1 MSLLPKPTSKI
12 SRTTHVLPNL
22 ITHDQKILPA
32 LIYLIIMKNYS
43 LFLLL
48 LTALTGCGQ
57 LGPLYLPGTPP
68 PIHVEPEPK
77 PEAKKPLPPPAPEQ
91 KTPSETPSEPEKTK

>member
-1 MSLLPKPTSKI
+1 M
-12 SRTTHVLPNL
+12 
-22 ITHDQKILPA
+22 PA
-32 LIYLIIMKNYS
+32 LIYLITMKNYS

-57 LGPLYLPGTPP
+57 VGPLYLPGTPP

-77 PEAKKPLPPPAPEQ
+77 PEAKKPAPEPEQ